1 MKKSP
6 FALSIVSAILALGAG
21 ALLIFLPNICSE
33 LAPYMSANFQHD
45 LVNGFYNAFKA
56 TITFGV
62 GSVVF
67 SSVVVG
73 LLGFVFIFWLWHF
86 IMICVTKR
94 ADSLM
99 TNLFWLIFG
108 VVDVYVAFAF
118 IGFANSSTGYVFNG
132 TLNGKNITN
141 GISLI
146 SNLTGAGLFEN
157 FKSIAILCAILLLA
171 LISLILGFIAV
182 IKAIHNDRV
191 YPNVSLDDEEE
202 EKADKKEEKPAE
214 KTTNTFQDDKKNPVI
229 VQNIT
234 YSGKGEPAPAQQ
246 SVPPYPY
253 AYAYPYGAMF
263 PPPPAPKEEP
273 KKEESKPLTEED
285 VRKII
290 SEALAAQQAQFFAY
304 TQAAQKPVEEPKEEV
319 KEEKKVEQPEVEDRP
334 LTAKELRSIIKNELR
349 DHDHPEELLPL
360 TDEQCRAL
368 IRDELEEYYASTRPN
383 KEPKEEIK
391 EEPKAEPAK
400 EDVEEDFMTADEL
413 SKMIRNEVVQIVGER
428 PVEETITIDMVKDAI
443 NDALA
448 SYKPEIETLSKEDV
462 SSIVKEELASTNDA
476 LASTNEA
483 LNSAKDELS
492 ATKDGLNSVKDELA
506 STKEN
511 LASVKEELASTR
523 NELAS
528 AKEEEAKQTDSLYAL
543 KEQTFKNEYQA
554 KFDSAKNAEAIES
567 LRKSQLYADD
577 IRTIISDELDK
588 KLATLEPKVVEKVVE
603 VEKTPEPAPEI
614 VPEAKEEPVVVEP
627 APEETV
633 AAPDTEKAA
642 RVPFANRVLALDDEV
657 KEYYNELKE
666 EAVSYGLKSRLS
678 ISGDTFRLH
687 TKTYFK
693 MIVAGK
699 GLKLY
704 MALDPHD
711 YKDSTIPVKDAGTK
725 NLYKDIPLVFK
736 VKSPLSLKRAKI
748 LIKDV
753 CEKDGLVKQ
762 DIEHF
767 NYVSQLDSYRVSG
780 GNEEE
785 EADEEE

>member
-45 LVNGFYNAFKA
+45 LVNGFYDAFKA

-62 GSVVF
+62 GSVIY
-67 SSVVVG
+67 SSVLVG

-108 VVDVYVAFAF
+108 IVDVYVAFAY

-146 SNLTGAGLFEN
+146 ANLTGAGLFEN
-157 FKSIAILCAILLLA
+157 FKSIAILCVILLLA
-171 LISLILGFIAV
+171 LVSLILGFIAIV
-182 IKAIHNDRV
+182 KAIHNDRV
-191 YPNVSLDDEEE
+191 YPNVSLDEETEEE
-202 EKADKKEEKPAE
+202 GKKEEGKPAE
-214 KTTNTFQDDKKNPVI
+214 KTTNTIQDDKKNPVI

-234 YSGKGEPAPAQQ
+234 YSGKGEPAPAQP
-246 SVPPYPY
+246 VPPYPYPY

-263 PPPPAPKEEP
+263 PPPAAPKEEP
-273 KKEESKPLTEED
+273 KKEENKPLTEDD
-285 VRKII
+285 VRKLI

-304 TQAAQKPVEEPKEEV
+304 TQSLQKPAEEPKEEV
-319 KEEKKVEQPEVEDRP
+319 KEEEKKVEQPEVEDRP
-334 LTAKELRSIIKNELR
+334 LTAKELRAIIKNELR

-368 IRDELEEYYASTRPN
+368 IRDELEEYYASTRPS
-383 KEPKEEIK
+383 KEPKEEVK
-391 EEPKAEPAK
+391 EEPKSEPAK

-443 NDALA
+443 NEALA

-462 SSIVKEELASTNDA
+462 SAIVKEELASTNET
-476 LASTNEA
+476 LTSTNEA
-483 LNSAKDELS
+483 LNS
-492 ATKDGLNSVKDELA
+492 TKDGLNSVKDELSSTKEGLA
-506 STKEN
+506 STKEG
-511 LASVKEELASTR
+511 LDSLKDELSSIR

-528 AKEEEAKQTDSLYAL
+528 AKEDEAKQTESLYAL

-567 LRKSQLYADD
+567 LEKSQLSADD
-577 IRTIISDELDK
+577 IRKIIADELDK
-588 KLATLEPKVVEKVVE
+588 KLATMEPKVVEKVVE
-603 VEKTPEPAPEI
+603 VEKAPEPEA
-614 VPEAKEEPVVVEP
+614 VPETKEEPVVVEA
-627 APEETV
+627 APEEAP
-633 AAPDTEKAA
+633 AAPEAEKAA

-666 EAVSYGLKSRLS
+666 EAISYGLKSRLS

-767 NYVSQLDSYRVSG
+767 NYVSQLDSYRISG
-780 GNEEE
+780 GDEEE
-785 EADEEE
+785 EIDEEE